1 MMETLHSRLKTTPGR
16 LAEFCRRNRIRD
28 LSVFGSVLRDDFTD
42 TSDLDFLVSFLPEA
56 QVGFLA
62 LSRMQRELQELVG
75 RPVDLVP
82 KRGLK
87 PAISDQVV
95 DSAQQVYAA

>member
-1 MMETLHSRLKTTPGR
+1 MIKTLHSRLNTTPKR

-28 LSVFGSVLRDDFTD
+28 LAVFGSALRDDFAD

-56 QVGFLA
+56 RVGFLA
-62 LSRMQRELQELVG
+62 LSRMQRELQEIVG

-87 PAISDQVV
+87 PAIRDQVL
-95 DSAQQVYAA
+95 DSAQRVYAA